1 MATNKRDL
9 KAYSRFDGT
18 GRIVPGST
26 VLRRNKPKNGNWKE
40 TQAYECCDDSGCAP
54 CTTPVILSVSIIGKP
69 PQTPYIVC
77 NGNEII
83 YTGGTCGGPVDPT
96 WSEILFAL
104 NSSCASWLGVWEIIE
119 DTQLVLNMNCE
130 IAKAICPNGILS
142 LAFPAI
148 PD

>member
-9 KAYSRFDGT
+9 KAYVRFDGT
-18 GRIVPGST
+18 GRVVPGSL
-26 VLRRNKPKNGNWKE
+26 VLRRNKPKNGNWK
-40 TQAYECCDDSGCAP
+40 QIQGYECCDDSGCAP
-54 CTTPVILSVSIIGKP
+54 CTTPVPLSVSILEEL
-69 PQTPYIVC
+69 PQYPYIVC
-77 NGNEII
+77 DGNFLI
-83 YTGGTCGGPVDPT
+83 YVGGSCGLPVDPT
-96 WSEILFAL
+96 WSNILSAL